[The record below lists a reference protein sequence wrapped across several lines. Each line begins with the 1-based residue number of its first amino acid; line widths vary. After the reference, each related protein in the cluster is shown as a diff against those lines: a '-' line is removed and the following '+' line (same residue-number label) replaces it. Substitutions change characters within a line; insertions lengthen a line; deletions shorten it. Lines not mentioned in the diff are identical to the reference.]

1 MPDTTSTPT
10 ATAAARTA
18 SALCAAIAWTRR
30 MRGMRTIIST
40 VEAFNRGEPRRAGL
54 VVTMR
59 ISALR
64 VLQDGAASLRH
75 GECSARVIKK
85 IDQRFPIIR

>member
-1 MPDTTSTPT
+1 
-10 ATAAARTA
+10 
-18 SALCAAIAWTRR
+18 
-30 MRGMRTIIST
+30 MRTIIRT
-40 VEAFNRGEPRRAGL
+40 VEAFNRGEPRRREGL

-75 GECSARVIKK
+75 GECSAR
-85 IDQRFPIIR
+85 RSSRR